1 MALVRCPKHNIPYN
15 DANPRGCPA
24 CWQEKQGDEGAS
36 AIQELA
42 RASRGVPSMELP
54 DTSTPPAVR
63 EGTGDLPAPVT
74 APPRVP
80 TPEPTALEKLVR
92 FAKNNWTAVGG
103 VVGIAIVIVL
113 IYVITKPT
121 FRERFDPPLLTSDA
135 FPFPVAVDAPIDAAF
150 AIFGTIAPS
159 VNPDSPS
166 LARYRFEPGVF
177 VDALNSAVYAITL
190 TSTERVWN
198 GNRVGLTEQLARGRL
213 ALLGDIAD
221 ESTRAANPFPVGPW
235 LVFTDGAARSARV
248 LTARVRP
255 PNGCFDV
262 QIQLSPRIIGEVTRD
277 EERFVAVARQGGT
290 PEWVVV
296 QVRVV
301 SRALDGPYAD
311 GGPEC

>member
-24 CWQEKQGDEGAS
+24 CWQEKQGDESAS

-42 RASRGVPSMELP
+42 RASRGVPSAELL
-54 DTSTPPAVR
+54 DTSTEQAVP
-63 EGTGDLPAPVT
+63 EATDNQPSPVT
-74 APPRVP
+74 TPPRIP
-80 TPEPTALEKLVR
+80 TPEPTAFEKLVR
-92 FAKNNWTAVGG
+92 FAKDNWTAVGG
-103 VVGIAIVIVL
+103 VVGIIIVIVL
-113 IYVITKPT
+113 IYLITKPT
-121 FRERFDPPLLTSDA
+121 FHERFDPPFLTSDA
-135 FPFPVAVDAPIDAAF
+135 RPFPVATDAPIDAAF
-150 AIFGTIAPS
+150 AIFGTITPS
-159 VNPDSPS
+159 VHPDSPS

-213 ALLGDIAD
+213 ALLGDIA
-221 ESTRAANPFPVGPW
+221 ERPTRAANPFPVGSW
-235 LVFTDGAARSARV
+235 LVFTDAAARGARV

-262 QIQLSPRIIGEVTRD
+262 QVQLSPRIIGELTRGD
-277 EERFVAVARQGGT
+277 ETFVAVARRGGT

-301 SRALDGPYAD
+301 SRALDGPYAE